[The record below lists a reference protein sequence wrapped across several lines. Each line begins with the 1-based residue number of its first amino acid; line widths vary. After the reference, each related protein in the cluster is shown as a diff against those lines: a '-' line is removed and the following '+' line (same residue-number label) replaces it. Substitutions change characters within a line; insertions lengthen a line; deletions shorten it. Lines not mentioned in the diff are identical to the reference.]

1 MSDSQQTRRAPSVSV
16 FVGVAFLLAASVLG
30 FAGCGGS
37 DDEGGNGGDGEAG
50 SGRRQFLSLGSAPP
64 GGAFFVVGGAIA
76 ETLNAGKGDN
86 NWKVTSKATKGSQE
100 NIRTLQ
106 SGELQLALSNSAI
119 TYFAVRGESSWD
131 KKYNARAVVT
141 LAPNIAMFIAK
152 AESGITSIEGLK
164 GKRVVIGPGGAGFEM
179 FVEPLLKAH
188 GVSMDDITPLNGTQT
203 EAVDQLG
210 DGTADAAFLGGAVP
224 TASITQACSTYD
236 IVFVPLDPETRTKL
250 TRDYAFFAEKTIPA
264 DKYADLTEPFEGLD
278 VGSMHLVTSADVDED
293 LIYQITKT
301 IWENRKAIA
310 EGHPAGRA
318 INEKNAAR
326 YTGTDFHPG
335 AIKFYKEIG
344 IWPED
349 EKVADAAEDASVED
363 SSEESSTE
371 SQETPDNTDAADS
384 PNSEASQS
392 E

>member
-1 MSDSQQTRRAPSVSV
+1 MRKLRP
-16 FVGVAFLLAASVLG
+16 VGHRIGLLSSAGAVAFLLAGSAMLLS
-30 FAGCGGS
+30 GCGNG
-37 DDEGGNGGDGEAG
+37 DEGGSGGGG
-50 SGRRQFLSLGSAPP
+50 GNRRQFLSLGSAPP

-76 ETLNAGKGDN
+76 ETLNANKGDN

-100 NIRTLQ
+100 NIRTLKN
-106 SGELQLALSNSAI
+106 GDLQLALSNSAI
-119 TYFAVRGESSWD
+119 TYFAVRGESGWD
-131 KKYNARAVVT
+131 QEYNARAVVT

-152 AESGITSIEGLK
+152 AESGIDSIAALK

-203 EAVDQLG
+203 EAVDQIG

-236 IVFVPLDPETRTKL
+236 IVFVPFDPAIRTQL
-250 TRDYAFFAEKTIPA
+250 TKDYAFFSEKTIPA
-264 DKYADLTEPFEGLD
+264 EKYADLTAPFEGLD
-278 VGSMHLVTSADVDED
+278 VGSMHLITSADVDEE
-293 LIYQITKT
+293 LVYQVTKT

-310 EGHPAGRA
+310 EGHPAGKA

-326 YTGTDFHPG
+326 YTGTEFHPG
-335 AIKFYKEIG
+335 AERFYREIG
-344 IWPED
+344 IWPESASD
-349 EKVADAAEDASVED
+349 DGETVNAEAAEPASDAETD
-363 SSEESSTE
+363 
-371 SQETPDNTDAADS
+371 SQETPDAAES
-384 PNSEASQS
+384 STEEASQP